1 MTHRHFLRL
10 AIAACALVAVFGVTP
25 ARAELNKVE
34 FQVITGNH
42 TDPFTKDYAQP
53 FFNERLAKASGGR
66 ITAKATPYTQLGL
79 GGNEIMNLLK
89 LGTNDISWSVP
100 GYLAGDSPLVEGL
113 ELPGITSDVNVIF
126 KVQDAFRPLIDR
138 ELRKKYNA
146 RFLFWYQQPALQAYC
161 KLTKA
166 EADNFSIATL
176 KGKKMRVHST
186 SFADFVEALGGTPV
200 TMPFPD
206 VVPALDRGVLD
217 CALTSPTAAYGFKFG
232 QVSNTVVEIRSGY
245 SSQFF
250 AMNLDVWN
258 KLNSETQKFL
268 TEQFTKI
275 EAEMRDYAHKI
286 NDISAKCL
294 ANGPCPLGDPAHM
307 GYVKFTAADEAELKK
322 RVEAVVLPRWGK
334 RAGKAAAE
342 EWNTAAGGLL
352 GMKVKLD

>member
-1 MTHRHFLRL
+1 MNHKHFLRM
-10 AIAACALVAVFGVTP
+10 ATAACALIAVLGANP
-25 ARAELNKVE
+25 AHAELNKVHFE
-34 FQVITGNH
+34 VITGNH
-42 TDPFTKDYAQP
+42 TDPFTKDYQQP
-53 FFNERLAKASGGR
+53 FFNEQLAKASGGR

-79 GGNEIMNLLK
+79 GGYEIMNLLK

-126 KVQDAFRPLIDR
+126 KVQDAYRPIVDR

-146 RFLFWYQQPALQAYC
+146 KLLLWSQQPALQGYC
-161 KLTKA
+161 KFSKA
-166 EADNFSIATL
+166 DADGFSLATM
-176 KGKKMRVHST
+176 KGKKTRVHST
-186 SFADFVEALGGTPV
+186 SFADFVDALGGTPV

-217 CALTSPTAAYGFKFG
+217 CALTAPTAAYGFKFG

-250 AMNLDVWN
+250 AMNLDSWN
-258 KLNSETQKFL
+258 KLNPETQKFL
-268 TEQFTKI
+268 TDQFAKL
-275 EAEMRDYAHKI
+275 EADMRDYAHKI
-286 NDISAKCL
+286 NDIAAKCL
-294 ANGPCPLGDPAHM
+294 ANGPCPLGEPARM
-307 GYVKFTAADEAELKK
+307 GYVKLTAADEAELKK

-342 EWNTAAGGLL
+342 EWNAAVGGLL
-352 GMKVKLD
+352 GMKIKLD